1 MKTTSSNN
9 NMDKKQTYQA
19 PVLRSM
25 DVELEQGIAAG
36 SVGADATLKQQWD
49 SKETQSNTVENVW

>member
-1 MKTTSSNN
+1 MNTKATN
-9 NMDKKQTYQA
+9 NMDNKQTYQA

-36 SVGADATLKQQWD
+36 SVGSEATLKQQWG
-49 SKETQSNTVENVW
+49 SKDEQSNTVENVW

>member
-1 MKTTSSNN
+1 MNTKATN

-25 DVELEQGIAAG
+25 DVELEQGVAAG
-36 SVGADATLKQQWD
+36 SVGPEATLKQQWG
-49 SKETQSNTVENVW
+49 SKDEQTNTVENVW